1 MKGLKEQIFNTIIS
15 LRNGTKQP
23 NEDTIY
29 CILSKTK
36 TTKSLNKERLQETLN
51 KLFNSEKVKVKLHNV
66 KIPFT

>member
-36 TTKSLNKERLQETLN
+36 TTKSLNKDYRKRLINFLT
-51 KLFNSEKVKVKLHNV
+51 VKR
-66 KIPFT
+66 

>member
-1 MKGLKEQIFNTIIS
+1 MKGLKEQIFNTIVS

-29 CILSKTK
+29 CILL
-36 TTKSLNKERLQETLN
+36 LNKERLQETLN
-51 KLFNSEKVKVKLHNV
+51 KLVNSEKVKVKLRNG